1 MKAKGYTS
9 PQLRRAFV
17 DFFLGKDHIE
27 VPPAPLVPKGDP
39 TLLFTSAGMVQFKD
53 YYTSPPPPSRRR
65 AVTVQKCLRA
75 SDLDLVGVS
84 PRHHTF
90 FEMLGNFSFGDYFK
104 KEAIVWGWEFIVSE
118 MGIPEDKLWGT
129 VYAEDDEAHE
139 IWLREIGLP
148 PDRIIRLGKEDNWWG
163 PAGASGP
170 CGPCS
175 EIHYDMGTR
184 TGCGRPECAP
194 GCDCDRFV
202 EIWNLVFPQY
212 YQDVSG
218 ELAPLAAPGID
229 TGMGLER
236 LAVVVQGVPT
246 VYQTDLLAPVV
257 SAIKSVAPSVNAA
270 PSAETSLAVISD
282 HVRGLV
288 FAFAEGVLPSNEGR
302 GYLMRRLLRRAV
314 RRGFDVGFH
323 APFLYRMVEQVAGV
337 MGESPK
343 YYSYLRERRNHI
355 ETVMRGEEERFFRTL
370 EAGVGK
376 FTEMASSLAS
386 DGAKVFPGEWAF
398 VLYDTY
404 GFPPDMTREMA
415 SERGLGWDEEGLAA
429 EMEKQRRRAR
439 KAAAFEAEGGE
450 VRKWITLASGPDSAF
465 TGYERTFE
473 KARVMRHRPGS
484 GPGEVELVLDKTP
497 FYAEA
502 GGQVGDTGWLR
513 WDGRAIRV
521 RGTYWDGDS
530 IVHRGVVVSNDGEG
544 SGVPRGERGDGRAGD
559 SRPVEGKPAERNA
572 LGEAEK
578 AVDGRGNSS
587 EGNRGARESIASTDE
602 IPSEVEAQIDE
613 GRRRDIARNHTAT
626 HLLHAALRRV
636 LGDHVMQSGSLVAP
650 DRLRF
655 DFSHYGPLTDEEI
668 DAIERLVNEAVGL
681 NADVSTVETTVDEA
695 QESGAIAL
703 FDEKY
708 GEKVRKVTVDDVSSE
723 VCGGT
728 HVGASGEIGP
738 FFITSQSAVG
748 AGIRRIEA
756 VTGAGAWEWLKG
768 ERRVLRSLEEVV
780 GARGEEAVERARTLM
795 KERDDLVKKAASARD
810 KDLAG
815 LAGSLVEK
823 ATKVGEVSVVAA
835 QVPPAAV
842 PELRRMGDEI
852 RKRMSAGVA
861 VLATVW
867 DKKVSFVAVV
877 TDDLVKAGKIRADR
891 VVSEVA
897 KAAGGS
903 GGGKPHLALAGAK
916 DADKVKKALDSV
928 PAIVEK
934 ALSG

>member
-1 MKAKGYTS
+1 
-9 PQLRRAFV
+9 
-17 DFFLGKDHIE
+17 
-27 VPPAPLVPKGDP
+27 
-39 TLLFTSAGMVQFKD
+39 MVQFKD

-129 VYAEDDEAHE
+129 VYTEDDEAHE
-139 IWLREIGLP
+139 IWLKEIGLP
-148 PDRIIRLGKEDNWWG
+148 PGRIIRLGKEDNWWG
-163 PAGASGP
+163 PAGSSGP

-184 TGCGRPECAP
+184 KGCGRPECAP

-218 ELAPLAAPGID
+218 KLAPLAAPGID

-236 LAVVVQGVPT
+236 LAVVMQGVPT

-323 APFLYRMVEQVAGV
+323 APFLYRMVERVAGV

-343 YYSYLRERRNHI
+343 YYSYLRERQNHI

-415 SERGLGWDEEGLAA
+415 SERGLSWDEEGLAA

-450 VRKWITLASGPDSAF
+450 VREWITLASGPDSAF

-473 KARVMRHRPGS
+473 KARVMRHRAGP
-484 GPGEVELVLDKTP
+484 GPGEVELVLDRTP

-544 SGVPRGERGDGRAGD
+544 SGVRRGERGDDAFSG
-559 SRPVEGKPAERNA
+559 EGKPRGGVARGR
-572 LGEAEK
+572 GEHA
-578 AVDGRGNSS
+578 AAQGGGNDGRDSTREERDVGGVERAG
-587 EGNRGARESIASTDE
+587 EGPPSAEE
-602 IPSEVEAQIDE
+602 IPVEVEAQVDE
-613 GRRRDIARNHTAT
+613 VRRRDIARNHTAT

-668 DAIERLVNEAVGL
+668 EAIERLVNEAVGL
-681 NADVSTVETTVDEA
+681 NADVTTVETTVDEA

-708 GEKVRKVTVDDVSSE
+708 GEKVRKVTVDEVSSE

-756 VTGAGAWEWLKG
+756 VTGAGAWEWLEG

-780 GARGEEAVERARTLM
+780 GAKGEEAVERARTLM

-823 ATKVGEVSVVAA
+823 AMKVGEVSVVAA
-835 QVPPAAV
+835 RVPPAAV

-852 RKRMSAGVA
+852 RKRMKAGVA

-867 DKKVSFVAVV
+867 DEKVSFVAVV
-877 TDDLVKAGKIRADR
+877 TDDLVKGNKIRADR

-916 DADKVKKALDSV
+916 DPGKVKAALDSV
-928 PAIVEK
+928 PGIVER